1 MMSKVNAADAKAA
14 YQALMDF
21 QGCGQGVPALSLL
34 LFLLNMRDMRRM
46 ISYTF

>member
-21 QGCGQGVPALSLL
+21 KDVVKASQ
-34 LFLLNMRDMRRM
+34 R
-46 ISYTF
+46 